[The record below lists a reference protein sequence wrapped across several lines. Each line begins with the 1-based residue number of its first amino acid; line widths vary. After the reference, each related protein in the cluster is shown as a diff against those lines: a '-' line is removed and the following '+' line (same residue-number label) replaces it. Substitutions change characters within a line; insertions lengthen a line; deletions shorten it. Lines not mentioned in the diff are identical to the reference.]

1 MVRTVDAELHTPI
14 ATEADIVLARQH
26 GRNLAASLGAS
37 LSEVTLIATAI
48 SELARNI
55 VSYAKQGE
63 IVLSVVEGSK
73 RGIRIVARDQGPGIA
88 DIDLAMRDGY
98 STGGGLGLGL
108 PGARRLMDEFTI
120 VSELGKGTTISM
132 TKWVR

>member
-1 MVRTVDAELHTPI
+1 VDTDTELRTPI
-14 ATEADIVLARQH
+14 ASEADIVLARQQ
-26 GRNLAASLGAS
+26 GRNLASQLGAS

-63 IVLSVVEGSK
+63 IVLSVVEGSR
-73 RGIRIVARDQGPGIA
+73 RGIKIIARDQGPGIP
-88 DIDLAMRDGY
+88 DIGLAMRDGY

-108 PGARRLMDEFTI
+108 PGAKRLMDEFSI
-120 VSELGKGTTISM
+120 VSEVGKGTTVSM

>member
-1 MVRTVDAELHTPI
+1 VDIELELHTPI
-14 ATEADIVLARQH
+14 ASEADIVLARQQ
-26 GRNLAASLGAS
+26 GRNIATKLGAS

-63 IVLSVVEGSK
+63 IVLSVVEGSR
-73 RGIRIVARDQGPGIA
+73 RGIRIVARDQGPGIP
-88 DIDLAMRDGY
+88 DIALAMRDGY

-108 PGARRLMDEFTI
+108 PGAKRLMDEFEI
-120 VSELGKGTTISM
+120 VSEVGKGTTVSM
-132 TKWVR
+132 TKWMR